1 MLNSCFVS
9 SKNIVLVLVAV
20 HGHSYGAQLDSGSC
34 KHAVLRV
41 LVECTDAHWVV
52 AGVHSVEEAQVCKVI
67 NVNPGVK
74 NDCDSKK
81 VSLEGH
87 THQI

>member
-1 MLNSCFVS
+1 MLDSCFVS

-20 HGHSYGAQLDSGSC
+20 HGHSYGAQLDSGSG

-41 LVECTDAHWVV
+41 LVECTDALWVV
-52 AGVHSVEEAQVCKVI
+52 ARVHSVKKAQVCKVI
-67 NVNPGVK
+67 NVNSGVK
-74 NDCDSKK
+74 NNRDSKK